1 MGKFYTR
8 NDEGIFLEY
17 SSTSKAYR
25 VLNKRNRKIM
35 KTINVV
41 IDEASTPKSSKAA
54 EQMPKS
60 VLCLPLET
68 EQEVGDRDSSPLASL
83 SAIQAPEDSSTSP
96 QPKD

>member
-1 MGKFYTR
+1 
-8 NDEGIFLEY
+8 
-17 SSTSKAYR
+17 
-25 VLNKRNRKIM
+25 M

-41 IDEASTPKSSKAA
+41 IDEASTPKSSKVA